1 MNLDLDKEYLII
13 RDEFIDILIMYVFEQ
28 CILLKKDGFLHFD
41 KNNEA
46 ITHENVY
53 DENYNF
59 VSSYNINFV
68 KIYLQFSLFDEDLI
82 KKSIDLYYI
91 KYSSSA
97 IEKYKILKYKI
108 KYCQQK

>member
-1 MNLDLDKEYLII
+1 MVRMQHINFRTYQFYYLNILYYKKIMNLDLDKEYLII
-13 RDEFIDILIMYVFEQ
+13 RDEFIDILIMYVFEL

-59 VSSYNINFV
+59 VSSI
-68 KIYLQFSLFDEDLI
+68 ILI
-82 KKSIDLYYI
+82 L
-91 KYSSSA
+91 
-97 IEKYKILKYKI
+97 LKYISSFHCLTK
-108 KYCQQK
+108 